1 MKNGKILIIAEAGVN
16 HNGDLELA
24 KQLIDVAAAAGADIV
39 KFQTFKA
46 NKLAAASAVQ
56 AEYQVKNTGKSESQ
70 LEMLKKLELKY
81 EDHFLLVDYCK
92 NKNIEFLSTAFDEE
106 SLDFLVNELGQKLL
120 KIPSGEITNAPL
132 LLAHAKTGLDIIL
145 STGMATLS
153 EIETALSIIA
163 FGYCNSLETPSIDN
177 FGKAYFSDKGK
188 AYLKEK
194 VTILHCTTEYPAPL
208 SDINL
213 NAMATIE
220 QAFKL
225 PVGYSDHSEGVLVPT
240 IAASKG
246 ATIIEKH
253 FTLDRNM
260 EGPDHKASLEPK
272 ELVEMISLIR
282 KVEIVQGDGIKGPRP
297 SEVKNKPIARKSI
310 VAARKINKND
320 IIKAED
326 IAIKRPGTGISPVN
340 YWEVIG
346 TSASKDF
353 NKDELIV

>member
-132 LLAHAKTGLDIIL
+132 LLAHAKTCLL
-145 STGMATLS
+145 YTS
-153 EIETALSIIA
+153 
-163 FGYCNSLETPSIDN
+163 PS
-177 FGKAYFSDKGK
+177 
-188 AYLKEK
+188 
-194 VTILHCTTEYPAPL
+194 
-208 SDINL
+208 
-213 NAMATIE
+213 
-220 QAFKL
+220 
-225 PVGYSDHSEGVLVPT
+225 
-240 IAASKG
+240 
-246 ATIIEKH
+246 
-253 FTLDRNM
+253 
-260 EGPDHKASLEPK
+260 
-272 ELVEMISLIR
+272 
-282 KVEIVQGDGIKGPRP
+282 PR
-297 SEVKNKPIARKSI
+297 
-310 VAARKINKND
+310 D
-320 IIKAED
+320 
-326 IAIKRPGTGISPVN
+326 
-340 YWEVIG
+340 
-346 TSASKDF
+346 
-353 NKDELIV
+353 

>member
-1 MKNGKILIIAEAGVN
+1 MKKNNILIIAEAGVN
-16 HNGDLELA
+16 HNGNIELA
-24 KQLIDVAAAAGADIV
+24 KKLIDVAAGAGSDIV

-81 EDHFLLVDYCK
+81 EDHFLLVEYCK
-92 NKNIEFLSTAFDEE
+92 SKNIEFLSTAFDEE
-106 SLDFLVNELGQKLL
+106 SLDFLVNDLGQKLL
-120 KIPSGEITNAPL
+120 KVPSGEITNAPL

-153 EIETALSIIA
+153 EIEMALSVLA
-163 FGYCNSLETPSIDN
+163 FGYCNSLEAPSIDN

-188 AYLKEK
+188 ACLKEK

-225 PVGYSDHSEGVLVPT
+225 PVGYSDHSEGILVPT
-240 IAASKG
+240 VAASKG

-253 FTLDRNM
+253 FTLDCNM

-272 ELVEMISLIR
+272 ELIEMISLIR

-310 VAARKINKND
+310 VAARKINKNE

-326 IAIKRPGTGISPVN
+326 IAIKRPGNGVSPIN
-340 YWEVIG
+340 YWDVIG
-346 TSASKDF
+346 TSASKNF